1 VDSAAPL
8 NRRWPWRRACS
19 SGRAILF
26 RPGARRRF
34 IVPSDIQF
42 DIFSFLAVPPQNYG
56 ADVQFQLP
64 PVRTVSHA
72 KARVSKNP
80 LRLLPVRPALT
91 ARAGSEGLRSRAALH
106 NAHGFPGRGAGTAA
120 DPGGPG
126 GNEPRTWHTRPALS
140 VGARPPARRRDHT
153 GSTLSSAT
161 PDAAPP
167 PSRPDN

>member
-1 VDSAAPL
+1 VLEAVGPFSFAPV
-8 NRRWPWRRACS
+8 RVCAS
-19 SGRAILF
+19 
-26 RPGARRRF
+26 

-42 DIFSFLAVPPQNYG
+42 DIFSFLAVPPQNYDT
-56 ADVQFQLP
+56 DVQFQLP
-64 PVRTVSHA
+64 LVHAVSHA

-91 ARAGSEGLRSRAALH
+91 ARAGSEGLRSQPALQTLTGSLAAALERPPIRADQAEM
-106 NAHGFPGRGAGTAA
+106 NRAPGVLDQRY
-120 DPGGPG
+120 P
-126 GNEPRTWHTRPALS
+126 W
-140 VGARPPARRRDHT
+140 GARPPARRRDHT